1 MTIDPGQRSASRA
14 GLLWRAVTI
23 LLAAALFAQAIF
35 AGEMLSGEA
44 WARAAHMA
52 TAVAVLA
59 GSGLATLTAF
69 LALQRAPN
77 GMRMGF
83 ILLALTAGVF
93 VQFALGRM
101 TAKGAN
107 LLWAHLPLGVALVGL
122 AIQAVRSAAGLGETR

>member
-69 LALQRAPN
+69 LALRRAPN